1 MEGVLE
7 SREENSSEKRF
18 AIIVE
23 EPVQKELAKLAKLHG
38 VSQSVVTKT
47 LLEIVD
53 PERLKSSLEDKR
65 AEKVAGRVSKT
76 SLLKQLSGLDQE
88 QLATLLKQL
97 NQS

>member
-1 MEGVLE
+1 MTEMTK
-7 SREENSSEKRF
+7 EKRF

-53 PERLKSSLEDKR
+53 PSALKSALEAKR
-65 AEKVAGRVSKT
+65 EEKLAGRTSKT
-76 SLLKQLSGLDQE
+76 SLLKQLAGLDQE
-88 QLATLLKQL
+88 KLAALLAQLEK
-97 NQS
+97 